1 MISVRHAGLVPLVA
15 LLASLTGCRA
25 VEGIFKAGV
34 WVGVIAVLFV
44 AGLVVLAAKV
54 FGGSRA

>member
-1 MISVRHAGLVPLVA
+1 MISVRHAGLAPLVA
-15 LLASLTGCRA
+15 LLASLSGCRA

-44 AGLVVLAAKV
+44 AALIVGAAKL